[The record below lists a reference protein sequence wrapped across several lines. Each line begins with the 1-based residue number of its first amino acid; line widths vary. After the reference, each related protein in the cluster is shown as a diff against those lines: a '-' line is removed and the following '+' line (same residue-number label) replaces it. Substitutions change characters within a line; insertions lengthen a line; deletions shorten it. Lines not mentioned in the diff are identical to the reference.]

1 MQGWVY
7 VSEANRWAVSAADG
21 SFEIKDVPPGEYK
34 LTIWHEKLG
43 RAKATAVVGS
53 DGSSKPI
60 EVKMSAKKKMERRK
74 KSRPAAYRS
83 INWQPNT
90 SAAIPSCL
98 PWKCR

>member
-34 LTIWHEKLG
+34 LKIWHEKLG
-43 RAKATAVVGS
+43 TAKATAVVAP

-60 EVKMSAKKKMERRK
+60 EVKMSAKKKGGRR
-74 KSRPAAYRS
+74 RR
-83 INWQPNT
+83 
-90 SAAIPSCL
+90 
-98 PWKCR
+98 